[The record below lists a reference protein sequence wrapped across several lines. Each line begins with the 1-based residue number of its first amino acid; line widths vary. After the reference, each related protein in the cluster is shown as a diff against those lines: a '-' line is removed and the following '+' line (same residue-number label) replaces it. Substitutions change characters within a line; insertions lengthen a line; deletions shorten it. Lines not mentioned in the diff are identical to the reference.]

1 MPLFAVTYRY
11 EADQTEEREANKP
24 AHREWLAAGVAEGT
38 IATVGPFLDGS
49 GALLLVEADDDEAAR
64 ALVALDPHCVK
75 GLVTEIT
82 VRGWLPV
89 YGALA

>member
-1 MPLFAVTYRY
+1 MTLFAVTYRY
-11 EADQTEEREANKP
+11 EAAQTEEREANKS

-49 GALLLVEADDDEAAR
+49 GALLLVKADDDEAAR
-64 ALVALDPHCVK
+64 DLVARDPHCVE
-75 GLVTEIT
+75 GLVSEIT
-82 VRGWLPV
+82 VRGWMPV